1 MGNKGIRRIVYVL
14 LLCLAVQELSS
25 VASVF
30 AAERKAREEEKQWM
44 RDAGAGLVDWRDK
57 YDPLK
62 EEDVPE
68 AVGYEEAVWSNH
80 IERMY
85 DEEGKDLN
93 RVIFKNADGSRTQ
106 YLFDYPVKYVDKKG
120 KIQNSSFE
128 IADSK
133 DEEYKF
139 ETAASISKTRFPK
152 DIKDGIELSGEDV
165 TVTLVPHD
173 VKNTEPERVDDETIS
188 YKYDNK
194 TTIEYSLTYTGFKE
208 DIVVSE
214 YTGQTEYEFTI
225 YTEGLAL
232 AEIDGSFYL
241 VDENEEIKATIGDI
255 IIFTADE
262 KNNAFGELKAE
273 TVVEN
278 EEYRMTIVLDPE
290 YLADPETVYP
300 IRIDPTV
307 EITYDKNGA
316 GAIEDVTLN
325 SLRGSSGS
333 SGSLSVGLR
342 STYGISRILMK
353 FPGLDLSDLGTNAQI
368 TKAEVQLRDLMCEG
382 TNLTVECRVFT
393 GNDWT
398 ESTANWSN
406 VSPNSYSEV
415 IASNTMTYA
424 TGKGLSPKHRYSF
437 DITAAVNGW
446 LLGSCDQDKGIIF
459 KATDAL
465 ENGSTY
471 DCRTIASYNR
481 ASNKPS
487 LSVTY
492 TTTGIVSNGTY
503 YLNNKYSG
511 NYLTYSS
518 SKAVGK
524 SGLLANL
531 GAYVQWEIV
540 KTNGGYVIRS
550 KTDTTKYLG
559 VESSTAG
566 SSVVVRPISNTTI
579 PEECTWTITIATG
592 GACLVKN
599 NANQSCLY
607 TYGTHLYTSTSTG
620 TIGTYTYNSRV
631 WRIASTSYYGTATS
645 CTKKELSASFSIPSM
660 VLDIDESA
668 TPTIKKTQSNA
679 LWADA
684 SDFMYSMT
692 SAGSIG
698 IDNITK
704 HAITGKTSGTY
715 TLKATHKVTKRTKT
729 FTVKVNKNAIIIIP
743 GFIGSEL
750 KTTASY
756 GTLTAGE
763 QIWFPIEIAT
773 DLGYNA
779 KVIEHINALK
789 CNSSGVPN
797 CSTVEVN
804 WNGAE
809 YEADKNYGTLNAYEK
824 INTSLVD
831 KFGDEYDVYMFQ
843 YDWRQSNK
851 KSAEQLDDFIT
862 DHECG
867 RVIIIAHSMGGL
879 VAANYLNL
887 GVEQQEKVRTYIS
900 LGVPYLGSVYITE
913 AFLTA
918 RDLRW
923 FLYFAM
929 AVSDNI
935 VIDAFEYYANSATDA
950 LYNLP
955 AVYELFPNEQ
965 YYAVAGKSY
974 VAKKTDDATEVKSVG
989 DYEELKTFLSEK
1001 LYGYNSV
1008 LMDKADVV
1016 NNSLYVDGQYITSTV
1031 DSYYI
1036 VGTRVS
1042 TIKNIIFD
1050 ETTSLYRCEAA
1061 YCGDGVVPSWSAD
1074 LGGVYPQRTF
1084 YATCAQHV
1092 GYYSLSENS
1101 ISWGG
1106 NGLVTSE
1113 NVIQKIIDIINGNPY
1128 SSVSGITQNSP
1139 VYDFD

>member
-14 LLCLAVQELSS
+14 LLCFAVQELSS

-262 KNNAFGELKAE
+262 KNNAFGKLKAE

-599 NANQSCLY
+599 NANQSYLY

-645 CTKKELSASFSIPSM
+645 CTKKELSESFSIPSM

-729 FTVKVNKNAIIIIP
+729 FTVKVNKNAIIILP
-743 GFIGSEL
+743 GFMGS
-750 KTTASY
+750 
-756 GTLTAGE
+756 TLVAGE
-763 QIWFPIEIAT
+763 DFTYLTKSFKEGDVLWGNSLLEIFEMNEFEMIKEIVDIMLA
-773 DLGYNA
+773 LG
-779 KVIEHINALK
+779 
-789 CNSSGVPN
+789 CDSSGNSINSIVAYQ
-797 CSTVEVN
+797 C
-804 WNGAE
+804 
-809 YEADKNYGTLNAYEK
+809 DYGM
-824 INTSLVD
+824 
-831 KFGDEYDVYMFQ
+831 GDVYKTLYQSLENTYSEKYIVDFFA
-843 YDWRQSNK
+843 YDWRLSNAT
-851 KSAEQLDDFIT
+851 SAEKLNEYINEKAYDK
-862 DHECG
+862 
-867 RVIIIAHSMGGL
+867 VVLVAHSMGGL
-879 VAANYLNL
+879 VASSYLSLGSSQRNKVETLITLGSPLLGAPIAPYIFTSEDIESLGLFDYIQQGNGGDTEVSWEYIYDFVTTHWDPLGGLVSHYQSVYEVFPTEMYFSENYANKNYL
-887 GVEQQEKVRTYIS
+887 
-900 LGVPYLGSVYITE
+900 
-913 AFLTA
+913 
-918 RDLRW
+918 
-923 FLYFAM
+923 
-929 AVSDNI
+929 
-935 VIDAFEYYANSATDA
+935 VIDD
-950 LYNLP
+950 
-955 AVYELFPNEQ
+955 
-965 YYAVAGKSY
+965 
-974 VAKKTDDATEVKSVG
+974 EVKLTY
-989 DYEELKTFLSEK
+989 DD
-1001 LYGYNSV
+1001 SV
-1008 LMDKADVV
+1008 LEIGKNCTYFYRKFIEEAEEFH
-1016 NNSLYVDGQYITSTV
+1016 NSLYVNSEHITKLVNT
-1031 DSYYI
+1031 YYI
-1036 VGTRVS
+1036 AGRGYD
-1042 TIKNIIFD
+1042 TINGV
-1050 ETTSLYRCEAA
+1050 LYNDNVWDLYGKTKE
-1061 YCGDGVVPSWSAD
+1061 GDSVVPEWSAT
-1074 LGGVYPQRTF
+1074 LGDRYSDRTF
-1084 YATCAQHV
+1084 YAQNIPHF
-1092 GYYSLSENS
+1092 SLIWDNEV
-1101 ISWGG
+1101 ISF
-1106 NGLVTSE
+1106 VK
-1113 NVIQKIIDIINGNPY
+1113 NVIEEDIE
-1128 SSVSGITQNSP
+1128 VS
-1139 VYDFD
+1139 DFVHIEEE